1 MNNVEVIGVKGHR
14 ESTLLKDRVTI
25 SLQRMGLG
33 LTVKEIT
40 DLEAIVNTGIST
52 TPALRINGKIILQQ
66 VIPEEEAMIRLLATV
81 LLPI

>member
-1 MNNVEVIGVKGHR
+1 MNSVEIIGVKDHR
-14 ESTLLKDRVTI
+14 DSKLLKDRVTA
-25 SLQRMGLG
+25 SLETLGLG

-40 DLEAIVNTGIST
+40 DLEAIVDTDIST

-66 VIPEEEAMIRLLATV
+66 VIPEEEAMIRLLTSV